1 MKVSEL
7 QSRIGINKRENK
19 LVKEIRSSKQ
29 KLLEL
34 VLEHNCILSKEKSKL
49 VVNPIDKQVGLSKR
63 ASDNQNNMVLDK
75 SNG

>member
-49 VVNPIDKQVGLSKR
+49 VVNPIDKQVGLSKG